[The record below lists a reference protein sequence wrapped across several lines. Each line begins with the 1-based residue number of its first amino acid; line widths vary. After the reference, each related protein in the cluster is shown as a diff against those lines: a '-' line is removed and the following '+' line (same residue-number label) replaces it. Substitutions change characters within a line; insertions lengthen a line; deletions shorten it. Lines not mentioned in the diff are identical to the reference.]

1 MNDVLM
7 EAGLDNID
15 DSWVLV
21 PVGGAGKLS
30 TFVSL
35 IGANQLKLGVIMDSS
50 TKDADAVKR
59 LTESGRLDKGSLIQM
74 SEIAGRASADI
85 EDLFDPEFYLEL
97 VNRAYAGPL
106 AGTPITVADLGAG
119 DRITRRIAGVFAQ
132 RGIDSGKLDHYRPS
146 RVLLRQQSDLIPQID
161 DATRRRFEQLA
172 QRVNI
177 IS

>member
-1 MNDVLM
+1 MNDVPM
-7 EAGLDNID
+7 EVGLDTID

-85 EDLFDPEFYLEL
+85 EDLFDPEFYWSWSIGLMPGRLMALRSLWPTLEPGTASRDVSL
-97 VNRAYAGPL
+97 AYSPNGESTA
-106 AGTPITVADLGAG
+106 ANSITI
-119 DRITRRIAGVFAQ
+119 DRRESCYVSSPT
-132 RGIDSGKLDHYRPS
+132 
-146 RVLLRQQSDLIPQID
+146 LIPQID

-172 QRVNI
+172 QRVNAI
-177 IS
+177 G

>member
-1 MNDVLM
+1 
-7 EAGLDNID
+7 
-15 DSWVLV
+15 
-21 PVGGAGKLS
+21 
-30 TFVSL
+30 
-35 IGANQLKLGVIMDSS
+35 
-50 TKDADAVKR
+50 
-59 LTESGRLDKGSLIQM
+59 M

-106 AGTPITVADLGAG
+106 DGTPITMADLGAG

-146 RVLLRQQSDLIPQID
+146 RPATSAVRPIFLRFD

-172 QRVNI
+172 QRVNAI
-177 IS
+177 G